1 MTRRTL
7 GYFNFVI
14 ALLMVAMIVLQLVP
28 YVHYGVDE
36 NGEDQSVSI
45 LGYVVTPYNYRAMDD
60 YMETY
65 IEDFNTGYAMLPG
78 TLIPIF
84 AFVGAIF
91 VSRRRGKMLSS
102 IYATAWSFLS
112 LLIYVTSPFCRLG
125 NPSMFFVHVAVLAV
139 ALAISLFCLIMY
151 IKMPKH
157 VDNDREETFESDPR
171 AASKIRNIEKAIEK
185 KDVHELL
192 DFAVSKDKS
201 IRLKAVDGLGKI
213 GGEGAFNL
221 LVPMLRNN
229 DVECRTAAAKALGN
243 LGDARAL
250 AFIYDRLEREEN
262 DSVRTV
268 LLDSMAQLHGVR
280 AD

>member
-7 GYFNFVI
+7 GYFNFII

-36 NGEDQSVSI
+36 EGVEQSVSI
-45 LGYVVTPYNYRAMDD
+45 LGYVVTPYEHRAMND

-65 IEDFNTGYAMLPG
+65 IEDFNVGHVMLPG
-78 TLIPIF
+78 TLVPIF
-84 AFVGAIF
+84 GFIGAIM
-91 VSRRRGKMLSS
+91 VLRKRGKMGPVLYST
-102 IYATAWSFLS
+102 IWSFLS
-112 LLIYVTSPFCRLG
+112 LLIYVTSPFCRYG
-125 NPSMFFVHVAVLAV
+125 NPGMFVVHVIVLA
-139 ALAISLFCLIMY
+139 ATLILSLFCLIMY
-151 IKMPKH
+151 IKMPKT
-157 VDNDREETFESDPR
+157 VDNDREETFENDPR
-171 AASKIRNIEKAIEK
+171 AASKIRSIEKAIEK
-185 KDVHELL
+185 KDVRELL

-229 DVECRTAAAKALGN
+229 DVDCRTAAAKALGN

-250 AFIYDRLEREEN
+250 AFIYDRLGREEN

-268 LLDSMAQLHGVR
+268 LLDSMAQLHGSR